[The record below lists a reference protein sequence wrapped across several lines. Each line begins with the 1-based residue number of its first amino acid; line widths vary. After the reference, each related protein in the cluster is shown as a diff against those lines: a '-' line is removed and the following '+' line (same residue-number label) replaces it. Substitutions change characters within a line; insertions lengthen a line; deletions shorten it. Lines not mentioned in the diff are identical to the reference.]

1 MLAIPVAPQDALEVV
16 RKGADEV
23 GLPSMP
29 EPFRAVGLHYVDF
42 EQVSDEEV
50 VGLLHAS
57 EHNLV
62 AS

>member
-1 MLAIPVAPQDALEVV
+1 
-16 RKGADEV
+16 
-23 GLPSMP
+23 MP